1 MGRIQTPAL
10 VRPRNTVSYERLQGT
25 VFKNQLLLY
34 QLLLR
39 TIEKMFLPT
48 LSRDLS
54 SKETQRKLLVLYH
67 PKSSAHRWVR
77 CIVI

>member
-25 VFKNQLLLY
+25 VLKNQLLLY

-39 TIEKMFLPT
+39 TIEKMVLPT

>member
-1 MGRIQTPAL
+1 MGRIQTPRL
-10 VRPRNTVSYERLQGT
+10 YVQGIPFLTERLQGT

-39 TIEKMFLPT
+39 TIEKMVLPT
-48 LSRDLS
+48 LSRHLS

-67 PKSSAHRWVR
+67 PKSSTHRWVR